1 MRYRPL
7 ARIPQPGRMYCQTPS
22 SGWNTLLRLCN
33 VETNRRS
40 AWSRSALRSSSP
52 MRPCAGTAVR
62 GHRWVRETGVSFMQN
77 DRNVIPWYLNGWALI
92 GALIIFWPV
101 GLLLVLGRVKT
112 DRSFHGAAARSL
124 QVAGWILTV
133 TFGIVFLIG
142 LIGLPSESNK

>member
-1 MRYRPL
+1 
-7 ARIPQPGRMYCQTPS
+7 
-22 SGWNTLLRLCN
+22 
-33 VETNRRS
+33 
-40 AWSRSALRSSSP
+40 
-52 MRPCAGTAVR
+52 
-62 GHRWVRETGVSFMQN
+62 MQN

-142 LIGLPSESNK
+142 LIGLPSESNKSIAVAGIAICLLLTVGGCILISKGAKLRRIISRRRQFISLIVNEQSTSIDSMASQLGCRVEVALMN